1 MDRYKTLGTTNI
13 VIICR
18 LFPHQSQR
26 VKETTPTLQKKN
38 IRKEKIEL
46 KTE

>member
-26 VKETTPTLQKKN
+26 VKETTPTLQKKTL
-38 IRKEKIEL
+38 EKRRL
-46 KTE
+46 S